1 MHSSTSSST
10 AQSYHICH
18 GGVWTAAHVGRQGLR
33 REVSIL
39 RRDGRMKNMVVKDT
53 ACVYCDNRRLFDN
66 AARA

>member
-1 MHSSTSSST
+1 MK
-10 AQSYHICH
+10 
-18 GGVWTAAHVGRQGLR
+18 VWWTAAHVGRQGLR